1 MAFSLIAFSVFGL
14 LISSCSKVQKTG
26 YQTAKEKSKDD
37 KVIVELTG
45 EDGEIHKV
53 EILDAIDYKGKR
65 YAVLNRLNE
74 KGESL
79 DEKEIVIMLIV
90 MKDAQPIFRTIKDD
104 REFNEI
110 VDHVKKS
117 GY

>member
-14 LISSCSKVQKTG
+14 LISGCSKIQKAG

-53 EILDAIDYKGKR
+53 ELLDAIDYKGKR

-74 KGESL
+74 KGKSL

-90 MKDAQPIFRTIKDD
+90 MNDAQPIFRTIKDD